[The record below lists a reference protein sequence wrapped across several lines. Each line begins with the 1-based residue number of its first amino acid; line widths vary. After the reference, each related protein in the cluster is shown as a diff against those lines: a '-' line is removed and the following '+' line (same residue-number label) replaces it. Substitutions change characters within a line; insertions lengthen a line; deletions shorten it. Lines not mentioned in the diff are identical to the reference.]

1 MKIFINLLI
10 LSLVLV
16 SCKPESPKEVEMIS
30 PQEMQDLRNMDDVQ
44 LVDIRTPEEYK
55 DGYIAGFQNI
65 DYFSNS
71 FEQDI
76 QGLDKSKPVVV
87 YCRSGRRTAKCT
99 KKMIE
104 AGFVKIYDLEGGITQ
119 WQHEGFE
126 VKTIE
131 IP

>member
-1 MKIFINLLI
+1 MKNFINLLI

-16 SCKPESPKEVEMIS
+16 SCKPESPKEVELIS

-55 DGYIAGFQNI
+55 DGYIDGFQNI

-104 AGFVKIYDLEGGITQ
+104 AGFVKIYDL
-119 WQHEGFE
+119 
-126 VKTIE
+126 
-131 IP
+131 

>member
-1 MKIFINLLI
+1 
-10 LSLVLV
+10 
-16 SCKPESPKEVEMIS
+16 
-30 PQEMQDLRNMDDVQ
+30 
-44 LVDIRTPEEYK
+44 
-55 DGYIAGFQNI
+55 
-65 DYFSNS
+65 

>member
-55 DGYIAGFQNI
+55 NGYIAGFQNI